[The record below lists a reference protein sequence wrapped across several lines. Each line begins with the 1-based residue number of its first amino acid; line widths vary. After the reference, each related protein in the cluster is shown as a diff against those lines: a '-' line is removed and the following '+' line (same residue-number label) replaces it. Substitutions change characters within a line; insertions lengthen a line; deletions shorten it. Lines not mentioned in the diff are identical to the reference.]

1 MKKYKNNFS
10 KFALVLVLLLT
21 FFAGSVFG
29 KSTHETIKVLY
40 NNIKL
45 VVNGQTVKFGKDS
58 AGKTIEPF
66 IYNGTTYLPVR
77 AVGEALGKEVNW
89 DGKNQTVYVGEGKK
103 ADNSKVYM
111 TDVLVPYGGN
121 TPIIYKSTNT
131 KKLVIQGKEY
141 KAGYASS
148 MVTKLRV
155 NLNSEYKSLNFDL
168 GAYDNSNAGGIFKI
182 FLDNELYKEFKVSQD
197 TDIQNITVDVTGVN
211 QLRFEFPTFESTH
224 AAIGDPILTK

>member
-1 MKKYKNNFS
+1 M
-10 KFALVLVLLLT
+10 ALVLVLLLT

-45 VVNGQTVKFGKDS
+45 VVNGQTIKFGKDS

-77 AVGEALGKEVNW
+77 AVGEALGKEVDW

-111 TDVLVPYGGN
+111 IDVLVPYGYSP
-121 TPIIYKSTNT
+121 TTTYKSTDL
-131 KKLVIQGKEY
+131 KKLVIH
-141 KAGYASS
+141 
-148 MVTKLRV
+148 MKLV
-155 NLNSEYKSLNFDL
+155 INKCM
-168 GAYDNSNAGGIFKI
+168 K
-182 FLDNELYKEFKVSQD
+182 
-197 TDIQNITVDVTGVN
+197 
-211 QLRFEFPTFESTH
+211 TF
-224 AAIGDPILTK
+224 